1 MVMEAATAI
10 TAPVAAP
17 AGQEIIV
24 TGERIP
30 RPIARTASSVVVVT
44 SDDLKALAAPDRVD
58 QLLAAVPNVQFGSQ
72 GTGPAI
78 RGQDTTGASRDLA
91 AFLGGNRPRTT
102 LVVDGRAVSYNE
114 FVFGAQPLWDV
125 ARVEI
130 FRTPQ
135 STTQGRNS
143 IAGAIFVSTAD
154 PIDGVEASGRFIAGE
169 ARTRQFSAAVNAP
182 ITDDLAARLSVDL
195 RNSRTSS
202 HLSDASRPDVDLNRD
217 ETKLLRLKLRATP
230 ARLPGA
236 VLSLTATH
244 ISTAMPQIEGLRT
257 PFRQRRDPAAT
268 YGFFDTRSDSVVGRA
283 ALPITSDL
291 QFEAVAS
298 AGWSKAT
305 RSAPPGFGEASNR
318 GSDTSAEGLLR
329 WRQGGP
335 VQVTAG
341 LASYRQRLDQDI
353 DLSQVLGA
361 GQFRDV
367 QESLGLFGDVTVE
380 LSSRLSLSAG
390 LRWQHDMQERS
401 GTLNGVRGLER
412 LDYRGR
418 SDFLLPRV
426 TIAYTLT
433 PQLTAG
439 LLVQRASNPG
449 GTTISLDGPI
459 SFVPETLWTGELF
472 ARARLDDGRL
482 QLSANLF
489 RTRFRDAQRAVPR
502 LFRSPS
508 GRIVSFAD
516 IINVP
521 SAGSAGLEASAD
533 WSVHPRLKLSL
544 SGALLD
550 TRLTAAPGQPLG
562 REFQRAPAWSARAA
576 IAWRPLPDLVLSTQA
591 RGRGSYFSD
600 DVNTP
605 QLMVGSGWIVDA
617 RAGWERGRLQLFGYA
632 RNLLNSFLVTSYSNA
647 DLATAEDPRE
657 LGIGLQMSF

>member
-1 MVMEAATAI
+1 
-10 TAPVAAP
+10 
-17 AGQEIIV
+17 
-24 TGERIP
+24 
-30 RPIARTASSVVVVT
+30 
-44 SDDLKALAAPDRVD
+44 
-58 QLLAAVPNVQFGSQ
+58 
-72 GTGPAI
+72 
-78 RGQDTTGASRDLA
+78 
-91 AFLGGNRPRTT
+91 
-102 LVVDGRAVSYNE
+102 
-114 FVFGAQPLWDV
+114 
-125 ARVEI
+125 
-130 FRTPQ
+130 
-135 STTQGRNS
+135 
-143 IAGAIFVSTAD
+143 
-154 PIDGVEASGRFIAGE
+154 
-169 ARTRQFSAAVNAP
+169 
-182 ITDDLAARLSVDL
+182 
-195 RNSRTSS
+195 
-202 HLSDASRPDVDLNRD
+202 
-217 ETKLLRLKLRATP
+217 
-230 ARLPGA
+230 
-236 VLSLTATH
+236 
-244 ISTAMPQIEGLRT
+244 MPQIEGLRA

-268 YGFFDTRSDSVVGRA
+268 YGFFETCSDSIVGRA
-283 ALPITSDL
+283 ALPVGSDL

-329 WRQGGP
+329 WRPEGP

-341 LASYRQRLDQDI
+341 LASYRQRLDQEI

-367 QESLGLFGDVTVE
+367 QESLGLLGDATIE
-380 LSSRLSLSAG
+380 LSSGLSLSAG
-390 LRWQHDMQERS
+390 LRWQHDTQERS
-401 GTLNGVRGLER
+401 GSLNGVRGLER

-418 SDFLLPRV
+418 SDFLLPRA
-426 TIAYTLT
+426 TIAYAIT

-459 SFVPETLWTGELF
+459 SFAPETLWTGELF
-472 ARARLDDGRL
+472 ARARLDDGL

-521 SAGSAGLEASAD
+521 SAGSAGLEVSAD
-533 WSVHPRLKLSL
+533 WSVHPRLKLSR

-550 TRLTAAPGQPLG
+550 TRLNAAPGQPLG
-562 REFQRAPAWSARAA
+562 KEFQRAPAWSARAA
-576 IAWRPLPDLVLSTQA
+576 ITWRPLPDLTLSTQA

-600 DVNTP
+600 DVNSP
-605 QLMVGSGWIVDA
+605 SLLVGNGWILDA

-632 RNLLNSFLVTSYSNA
+632 RNLLNRFLVTSYSNA

-657 LGIGLQMSF
+657 LGIGLQLSF